1 MNIRISQDLSTLS
14 SYYNIFFDTLYLRLE
29 KEDYEALT
37 DDELIK
43 YIADIIVHETMHSVI
58 NKLFDSYIITCMYDT
73 VEHNFRQYPDITTPN
88 YKRYNWKRTI
98 KEKGLKRLLDNYLL
112 TKDKLKDAF
121 KKAEIRKEVII

>member
-1 MNIRISQDLSTLS
+1 MDIRISQDLSTLS
-14 SYYNIFFDTLYLRLE
+14 SYYNIFFDTIYLRLE

-37 DDELIK
+37 DDELVK
-43 YIADIIVHETMHSVI
+43 YIADVIVHETMHSVI

-98 KEKGLKRLLDNYLL
+98 KEKGLKRLLDN
-112 TKDKLKDAF
+112 
-121 KKAEIRKEVII
+121 